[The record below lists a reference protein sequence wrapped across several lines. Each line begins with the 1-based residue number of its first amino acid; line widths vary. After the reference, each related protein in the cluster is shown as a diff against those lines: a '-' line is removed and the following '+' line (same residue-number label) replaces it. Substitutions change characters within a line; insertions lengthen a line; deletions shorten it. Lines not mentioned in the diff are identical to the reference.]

1 MSFLILFI
9 GLAVFSLNFYNWR
22 KLTKI
27 ASKSTFNPRQSL
39 VFGYIKN
46 TWQEWKLYA
55 LGDYSLKGMK
65 GGIIAISLLLVLL
78 FLNANWLQFDV
89 AFFLP
94 EALIV
99 MFIAQLRIG
108 RSLHRRYFEDR
119 FPEVLSVVNAAVSAG
134 NSIHQ
139 ALHRCG
145 EGIDGDLGATFHR
158 IDRRLNL
165 GEEPER
171 VFNEAWQNYRYREF
185 YFFVVVML
193 VSLQHGGQLR
203 TLIGRLS
210 RIVNNSKN
218 MARRK
223 SGMTSEARTSAKIVA
238 SIPLLF
244 FCGMKYFSPQNFD
257 FVVHDPVGRL
267 ILYYVIAS
275 EAIGMI
281 IIWILLRRAL

>member
-1 MSFLILFI
+1 MFFLILLI
-9 GLAVFSLNFYNWR
+9 GLMIFCFNLFNWR

-27 ASKSTFNPRQSL
+27 ATKNSAYPQPSL
-39 VFGYIKN
+39 AIDYVRN
-46 TWQEWKLYA
+46 TWLEWKLYA
-55 LGDYSLKGMK
+55 LGDRSPKGMK
-65 GGIIAISLLLVLL
+65 GAIVALILLLVLL

-89 AFFLP
+89 IFFLP
-94 EALIV
+94 ATLIV

-171 VFNEAWQNYRYREF
+171 VFNDAWQNYRYREF

-223 SGMTSEARTSAKIVA
+223 SAMTSEARTSAKIVA

-244 FCGMKYFSPQNFD
+244 FCGMKYFSPENFD
-257 FVVHDPVGRL
+257 FVVHDPIGRL
-267 ILYYVIAS
+267 ILYYVIVS